1 MARLPNFLVIIR
13 SEKLSGKGQG
23 RGCLGVR
30 KKERFVLGKRTF
42 RSQKSKHFVLRIIQT
57 DMKRTIYYMILCLL
71 MSLGEIMA
79 QGISGKV
86 MDGKEQPV
94 DGVAVIL
101 QTLDSVYVD
110 AVVTDTL
117 GDFRLNHP
125 LDQSYRLI
133 FQHILYNMVE
143 KEITTANVGTVVL
156 EEKDYQLAEIT
167 VKGERP
173 QVKLEGGK
181 LTYDVPQL
189 MKDKTATNAFEII
202 KDLPGLIERN
212 DNLELVG
219 ASRLNIILN
228 GQLTTMSADQL
239 IQLLK
244 TMPASRVEKA
254 EVMYNAPAKYN
265 VKGALLNVVLSKNE
279 SETPSWQG
287 ETGVDYT
294 QYRHAGG
301 DAHVNLLYTNKG
313 FSIDFLLNG
322 NKRRDVMGEDMLAR
336 HTLNSSMTEISQ
348 HNRALVHV
356 NRGTVRL
363 GMDYTFANEDKL
375 SLAYY
380 LKGDKVLSDRDA
392 FTSYLDLSKPENK
405 SESTSLVRDDGHS
418 AIHNI
423 RLQYDGHAGI
433 SAGADF
439 TRYHSPSVLDYQD
452 TNTNGSRTDMINN
465 TRQDVSRWSVFLNKT
480 HSFASGW
487 GLNYGVHGGYA
498 SSKNYSEYLYEQGA
512 GYEMDEEAL
521 EDNTQKEYI
530 ADIFA
535 EVSKSFGER
544 FSATVGLKGEYFKSD
559 YASSRE
565 NMNLWNEGALFPTV
579 SLSYTFSPRHILQFD
594 ISSDKTY
601 PGYWQVSPQ
610 VTPLNSYSEVAGNPL
625 LKPYRT
631 YEGQMVYIFRQKY
644 MLVAFCEYTPD
655 YFAQLPYQSD
665 TELKTVFRF
674 ENMDYSLEAGLAVI
688 IPFNVGR
695 FWNSRITLRGWR
707 MQEKNDNFHGISY
720 NREAYLGLAHMS
732 NTFNL
737 CDKPNLK
744 MTIDGQYVTPGAI
757 QGIYDLGSM
766 YEISAGLKWTFLND
780 RASLTLKGDDI
791 FASSIPRTIKINQGN
806 QWSRMRKLN
815 DERCLKLSFVWKF
828 GGYKEREHDSIDTSR
843 FGK

>member
-1 MARLPNFLVIIR
+1 
-13 SEKLSGKGQG
+13 
-23 RGCLGVR
+23 
-30 KKERFVLGKRTF
+30 
-42 RSQKSKHFVLRIIQT
+42 
-57 DMKRTIYYMILCLL
+57 MKRTIYYMILCLL

-336 HTLNSSMTEISQ
+336 HTLNSGMTEISQ

-452 TNTNGSRTDMINN
+452 TNGSRTDMINN

-498 SSKNYSEYLYEQGA
+498 SSKNYSEYLYDQGA

-530 ADIFA
+530 VDIFA

-828 GGYKEREHDSIDTSR
+828 GGYKEREQDSIDTSR

>member
-1 MARLPNFLVIIR
+1 
-13 SEKLSGKGQG
+13 
-23 RGCLGVR
+23 
-30 KKERFVLGKRTF
+30 
-42 RSQKSKHFVLRIIQT
+42 
-57 DMKRTIYYMILCLL
+57 MKRTIYYMILCLL

-110 AVVTDTL
+110 TVVTDTL
-117 GDFRLNHP
+117 GNFRLNHL

-167 VKGERP
+167 VKGERS

-244 TMPASRVEKA
+244 TMPASRVEKV

-279 SETPSWQG
+279 SETHSWQG

-313 FSIDFLLNG
+313 FSLDFLLNG

-336 HTLNSSMTEISQ
+336 HTLNSGMTEISQ

-452 TNTNGSRTDMINN
+452 TNGSRTDMINN

-498 SSKNYSEYLYEQGA
+498 SSKNYSEYLYDQGA

-707 MQEKNDNFHGISY
+707 MQEKNDNFHGVSY

>member
-1 MARLPNFLVIIR
+1 
-13 SEKLSGKGQG
+13 
-23 RGCLGVR
+23 
-30 KKERFVLGKRTF
+30 
-42 RSQKSKHFVLRIIQT
+42 
-57 DMKRTIYYMILCLL
+57 
-71 MSLGEIMA
+71 
-79 QGISGKV
+79 

-336 HTLNSSMTEISQ
+336 HTLNSGMTEISQ

-452 TNTNGSRTDMINN
+452 TNGSRTDMINN

-498 SSKNYSEYLYEQGA
+498 SSKNYSEYLYDQGA

-530 ADIFA
+530 VDIFA

>member
-1 MARLPNFLVIIR
+1 
-13 SEKLSGKGQG
+13 
-23 RGCLGVR
+23 
-30 KKERFVLGKRTF
+30 
-42 RSQKSKHFVLRIIQT
+42 
-57 DMKRTIYYMILCLL
+57 MKRTIYYMILCLL

-86 MDGKEQPV
+86 MDGKEQPI

-336 HTLNSSMTEISQ
+336 HTLNSGMTEISQ

-452 TNTNGSRTDMINN
+452 TNGSRTDMINN

-498 SSKNYSEYLYEQGA
+498 SSKNYSEYLYDQGA

-530 ADIFA
+530 VDIFA

-559 YASSRE
+559 YTSSRE

-674 ENMDYSLEAGLAVI
+674 ENMDYSLETGLAVI

>member
-1 MARLPNFLVIIR
+1 
-13 SEKLSGKGQG
+13 
-23 RGCLGVR
+23 
-30 KKERFVLGKRTF
+30 
-42 RSQKSKHFVLRIIQT
+42 
-57 DMKRTIYYMILCLL
+57 MKRTIYYMILCLL

-86 MDGKEQPV
+86 MDGKEQPI

-336 HTLNSSMTEISQ
+336 HTLNSGMTEISQ

-452 TNTNGSRTDMINN
+452 TNGSRTDMINN

-498 SSKNYSEYLYEQGA
+498 SSKNYSEYLYDQGA

-530 ADIFA
+530 VDIFA

-828 GGYKEREHDSIDTSR
+828 GGYKEKEHDSIDTSR

>member
-1 MARLPNFLVIIR
+1 
-13 SEKLSGKGQG
+13 
-23 RGCLGVR
+23 
-30 KKERFVLGKRTF
+30 
-42 RSQKSKHFVLRIIQT
+42 
-57 DMKRTIYYMILCLL
+57 MKRTIYYMILCLL

-189 MKDKTATNAFEII
+189 MKDKTATKAFEII

-336 HTLNSSMTEISQ
+336 HTLNSGMTEISQ

-452 TNTNGSRTDMINN
+452 TNGSRTDMINN

-498 SSKNYSEYLYEQGA
+498 SSKNYSEYLYDQGA

-530 ADIFA
+530 VDIFA

>member
-1 MARLPNFLVIIR
+1 
-13 SEKLSGKGQG
+13 
-23 RGCLGVR
+23 
-30 KKERFVLGKRTF
+30 
-42 RSQKSKHFVLRIIQT
+42 
-57 DMKRTIYYMILCLL
+57 MKRTIYYMILCLL

-173 QVKLEGGK
+173 QVKLEGGE

-336 HTLNSSMTEISQ
+336 HTLNSGMTEISQ

-452 TNTNGSRTDMINN
+452 TNGSRTDMINN

-498 SSKNYSEYLYEQGA
+498 SSKNYSEYLYDQGA

-530 ADIFA
+530 VDIFA

>member
-1 MARLPNFLVIIR
+1 
-13 SEKLSGKGQG
+13 
-23 RGCLGVR
+23 
-30 KKERFVLGKRTF
+30 
-42 RSQKSKHFVLRIIQT
+42 
-57 DMKRTIYYMILCLL
+57 MKRTIYYMILCLL

-336 HTLNSSMTEISQ
+336 HTLNSGMTEISQ

-452 TNTNGSRTDMINN
+452 TNGSRTDMINN

-498 SSKNYSEYLYEQGA
+498 SSKNYSEYLYDQGA

-544 FSATVGLKGEYFKSD
+544 FSATVGLKGESFKSD

>member
-1 MARLPNFLVIIR
+1 
-13 SEKLSGKGQG
+13 
-23 RGCLGVR
+23 
-30 KKERFVLGKRTF
+30 
-42 RSQKSKHFVLRIIQT
+42 
-57 DMKRTIYYMILCLL
+57 MKRTIYYMILCLL

-336 HTLNSSMTEISQ
+336 HTLNSGMTEISQ

-452 TNTNGSRTDMINN
+452 TNGSRTDMINN

-655 YFAQLPYQSD
+655 YFVQLPYQSD

-828 GGYKEREHDSIDTSR
+828 GGYKEREQDSIDTSR

>member
-1 MARLPNFLVIIR
+1 
-13 SEKLSGKGQG
+13 
-23 RGCLGVR
+23 
-30 KKERFVLGKRTF
+30 
-42 RSQKSKHFVLRIIQT
+42 
-57 DMKRTIYYMILCLL
+57 MKRTIYYMILCLL

-336 HTLNSSMTEISQ
+336 HTLNSGMTEISQ

-452 TNTNGSRTDMINN
+452 TNGSRTDMINN

-498 SSKNYSEYLYEQGA
+498 SSKNYSEDLYDQGA

-530 ADIFA
+530 VDIFA

>member
-1 MARLPNFLVIIR
+1 
-13 SEKLSGKGQG
+13 
-23 RGCLGVR
+23 
-30 KKERFVLGKRTF
+30 
-42 RSQKSKHFVLRIIQT
+42 
-57 DMKRTIYYMILCLL
+57 MKRTIYYMILCLL

-110 AVVTDTL
+110 TVVTDTL

-279 SETPSWQG
+279 SETHSWQG

-313 FSIDFLLNG
+313 FSLDFLLNG

-336 HTLNSSMTEISQ
+336 HTLNSGMTEISQ

-452 TNTNGSRTDMINN
+452 TNGSRTDMINN

-707 MQEKNDNFHGISY
+707 MQEKNDNFHGVSY

-828 GGYKEREHDSIDTSR
+828 GGYKERKHDSIDTSR

>member
-1 MARLPNFLVIIR
+1 
-13 SEKLSGKGQG
+13 
-23 RGCLGVR
+23 
-30 KKERFVLGKRTF
+30 
-42 RSQKSKHFVLRIIQT
+42 
-57 DMKRTIYYMILCLL
+57 MKRTIYYMILCLL

-239 IQLLK
+239 ILLLK

-336 HTLNSSMTEISQ
+336 HTLNSGMTEISQ

-452 TNTNGSRTDMINN
+452 TNGSRTDMINN

-498 SSKNYSEYLYEQGA
+498 SSKNYSEYLYDQGA

-530 ADIFA
+530 VDIFA

>member
-1 MARLPNFLVIIR
+1 
-13 SEKLSGKGQG
+13 
-23 RGCLGVR
+23 
-30 KKERFVLGKRTF
+30 
-42 RSQKSKHFVLRIIQT
+42 
-57 DMKRTIYYMILCLL
+57 MKRTIYYMILCLL
-71 MSLGEIMA
+71 MSLGEIMG

-117 GDFRLNHP
+117 GDFQLNHP

-143 KEITTANVGTVVL
+143 KEITTANIGTVVL

-189 MKDKTATNAFEII
+189 MKDKTSTNAFEII

-294 QYRHAGG
+294 QYHHAGG

-336 HTLNSSMTEISQ
+336 HTLNSGMTEISQ

-498 SSKNYSEYLYEQGA
+498 SSKNYSEYLYDQGA

-530 ADIFA
+530 ADIFT

>member
-1 MARLPNFLVIIR
+1 
-13 SEKLSGKGQG
+13 
-23 RGCLGVR
+23 
-30 KKERFVLGKRTF
+30 
-42 RSQKSKHFVLRIIQT
+42 
-57 DMKRTIYYMILCLL
+57 MKRTIYYMILCLL

-143 KEITTANVGTVVL
+143 KEIITANVGTVVL

-279 SETPSWQG
+279 SEIPSWQG

-301 DAHVNLLYTNKG
+301 DAHVNFLYTNKG

-336 HTLNSSMTEISQ
+336 HTLNSGMTEISQ

-452 TNTNGSRTDMINN
+452 TNTNTNGSRTDMINN

-498 SSKNYSEYLYEQGA
+498 SSKNYSEYLYDQGA

-559 YASSRE
+559 YTSSRE

-655 YFAQLPYQSD
+655 YFAQLLYQSD

>member
-1 MARLPNFLVIIR
+1 
-13 SEKLSGKGQG
+13 
-23 RGCLGVR
+23 
-30 KKERFVLGKRTF
+30 
-42 RSQKSKHFVLRIIQT
+42 
-57 DMKRTIYYMILCLL
+57 MKRTIYYMILCLL

-336 HTLNSSMTEISQ
+336 HTLNSGMTEISQ

-452 TNTNGSRTDMINN
+452 TNGSRTDMINN

-498 SSKNYSEYLYEQGA
+498 SSKNYSEYLYDQGA

-530 ADIFA
+530 VDIFA

-815 DERCLKLSFVWKF
+815 DERCLKFCLEVWWLQ
-828 GGYKEREHDSIDTSR
+828 GEGT
-843 FGK
+843 

>member
-1 MARLPNFLVIIR
+1 
-13 SEKLSGKGQG
+13 
-23 RGCLGVR
+23 
-30 KKERFVLGKRTF
+30 
-42 RSQKSKHFVLRIIQT
+42 
-57 DMKRTIYYMILCLL
+57 MKRTIYYMILCLL

-336 HTLNSSMTEISQ
+336 HTLNSGMTEISQ

-452 TNTNGSRTDMINN
+452 TNGSRTDMINN

-498 SSKNYSEYLYEQGA
+498 SSKNYSEYLYDQGA

>member
-1 MARLPNFLVIIR
+1 
-13 SEKLSGKGQG
+13 
-23 RGCLGVR
+23 
-30 KKERFVLGKRTF
+30 
-42 RSQKSKHFVLRIIQT
+42 
-57 DMKRTIYYMILCLL
+57 MKRTIYYMILCLL

-110 AVVTDTL
+110 TVVTDTL
-117 GDFRLNHP
+117 GNFRLNHL

-244 TMPASRVEKA
+244 TMPASRVEKV

-279 SETPSWQG
+279 SETHSWQG

-336 HTLNSSMTEISQ
+336 HTLNSGMTEISQ

-452 TNTNGSRTDMINN
+452 TNGSRTDMINN

-498 SSKNYSEYLYEQGA
+498 SSKNYSEYLYDQGA

-707 MQEKNDNFHGISY
+707 MQEKNDNFHGVSY

>member
-1 MARLPNFLVIIR
+1 
-13 SEKLSGKGQG
+13 
-23 RGCLGVR
+23 
-30 KKERFVLGKRTF
+30 
-42 RSQKSKHFVLRIIQT
+42 
-57 DMKRTIYYMILCLL
+57 MKRTIYYMILCLL

-86 MDGKEQPV
+86 MDGKEQPI

-143 KEITTANVGTVVL
+143 KEIITANVGTVVL

-181 LTYDVPQL
+181 LTYDIPQL

-336 HTLNSSMTEISQ
+336 HTLNSGMTEISQ

-452 TNTNGSRTDMINN
+452 TNTNTNGSRTDMINN

>member
-1 MARLPNFLVIIR
+1 
-13 SEKLSGKGQG
+13 
-23 RGCLGVR
+23 
-30 KKERFVLGKRTF
+30 
-42 RSQKSKHFVLRIIQT
+42 
-57 DMKRTIYYMILCLL
+57 MKRTIYYMILCLL

-452 TNTNGSRTDMINN
+452 TNGSRTDMINN

-498 SSKNYSEYLYEQGA
+498 SSKNYSEYLYDQGA

>member
-1 MARLPNFLVIIR
+1 
-13 SEKLSGKGQG
+13 
-23 RGCLGVR
+23 
-30 KKERFVLGKRTF
+30 
-42 RSQKSKHFVLRIIQT
+42 
-57 DMKRTIYYMILCLL
+57 MKRTIYYMILCLL
-71 MSLGEIMA
+71 MSLGEMMA

-336 HTLNSSMTEISQ
+336 HTLNSGMTEISQ

-452 TNTNGSRTDMINN
+452 TNGSRTDMINN

-655 YFAQLPYQSD
+655 YFAQLLYQSD

>member
-1 MARLPNFLVIIR
+1 
-13 SEKLSGKGQG
+13 
-23 RGCLGVR
+23 
-30 KKERFVLGKRTF
+30 
-42 RSQKSKHFVLRIIQT
+42 
-57 DMKRTIYYMILCLL
+57 MKRTIYYMILCLL

-336 HTLNSSMTEISQ
+336 HTLNSGMTEISQ

-452 TNTNGSRTDMINN
+452 TNGSRTDMINN

-498 SSKNYSEYLYEQGA
+498 SSKNYSEYLYDQGA

-530 ADIFA
+530 VDIFA

-744 MTIDGQYVTPGAI
+744 MTIDGQYVTPGTI

>member
-1 MARLPNFLVIIR
+1 
-13 SEKLSGKGQG
+13 
-23 RGCLGVR
+23 
-30 KKERFVLGKRTF
+30 
-42 RSQKSKHFVLRIIQT
+42 
-57 DMKRTIYYMILCLL
+57 MKRTIYYMILCLL

-336 HTLNSSMTEISQ
+336 HTLNSGMTEISQ

-452 TNTNGSRTDMINN
+452 TNGSRTDMINN

-498 SSKNYSEYLYEQGA
+498 SSKNYSEYLYDQGA

-530 ADIFA
+530 VDIFA

-815 DERCLKLSFVWKF
+815 DERCLKLSFAWKF
-828 GGYKEREHDSIDTSR
+828 GGYKEKEHDSIDTSR

>member
-1 MARLPNFLVIIR
+1 
-13 SEKLSGKGQG
+13 
-23 RGCLGVR
+23 
-30 KKERFVLGKRTF
+30 
-42 RSQKSKHFVLRIIQT
+42 
-57 DMKRTIYYMILCLL
+57 MKRTIYYMILCLL

-117 GDFRLNHP
+117 GNFRLNHP

-336 HTLNSSMTEISQ
+336 HTLNSGMTEISQ

-452 TNTNGSRTDMINN
+452 TNGSRTDMINN

-565 NMNLWNEGALFPTV
+565 NMNLWNEGALFPSV

-631 YEGQMVYIFRQKY
+631 YEGQMIYIFRQKY

-828 GGYKEREHDSIDTSR
+828 GGYKEKEHDSIDTSR

>member
-1 MARLPNFLVIIR
+1 
-13 SEKLSGKGQG
+13 
-23 RGCLGVR
+23 
-30 KKERFVLGKRTF
+30 
-42 RSQKSKHFVLRIIQT
+42 
-57 DMKRTIYYMILCLL
+57 MKRTIYYMILCLL

-301 DAHVNLLYTNKG
+301 DAHVNLLYTNKS
-313 FSIDFLLNG
+313 FSLDFLLNG

-336 HTLNSSMTEISQ
+336 HTLNSGMTEISQ

-452 TNTNGSRTDMINN
+452 TNGSRTDMINN

-498 SSKNYSEYLYEQGA
+498 SSKNYSEYLYDQGA

-530 ADIFA
+530 VDIFA

>member
-1 MARLPNFLVIIR
+1 
-13 SEKLSGKGQG
+13 
-23 RGCLGVR
+23 
-30 KKERFVLGKRTF
+30 
-42 RSQKSKHFVLRIIQT
+42 
-57 DMKRTIYYMILCLL
+57 MKRTIYYMILCLL

-265 VKGALLNVVLSKNE
+265 VKGALLNVVLSENE

-336 HTLNSSMTEISQ
+336 HTLNSGMTEISQ

-452 TNTNGSRTDMINN
+452 TNGSRTDMINN

-498 SSKNYSEYLYEQGA
+498 SSKNYSEYLYDQGA

-530 ADIFA
+530 VDIFA

>member
-1 MARLPNFLVIIR
+1 
-13 SEKLSGKGQG
+13 
-23 RGCLGVR
+23 
-30 KKERFVLGKRTF
+30 
-42 RSQKSKHFVLRIIQT
+42 
-57 DMKRTIYYMILCLL
+57 MKRTIYYMILCLL

-143 KEITTANVGTVVL
+143 KEIITANVGTVVL

-322 NKRRDVMGEDMLAR
+322 NKRRDVMGEVMLAR
-336 HTLNSSMTEISQ
+336 HTLNSGMTEISQ

-452 TNTNGSRTDMINN
+452 TNTNTNGSRTDMINN

-498 SSKNYSEYLYEQGA
+498 SSKNYSEYLYDQGA

>member
-1 MARLPNFLVIIR
+1 
-13 SEKLSGKGQG
+13 
-23 RGCLGVR
+23 
-30 KKERFVLGKRTF
+30 
-42 RSQKSKHFVLRIIQT
+42 
-57 DMKRTIYYMILCLL
+57 MKRTIYYMILCLL

-117 GDFRLNHP
+117 GNFRLNHP

-181 LTYDVPQL
+181 LTYEDPQQ
-189 MKDKTATNAFEII
+189 MKDKTATNDYDII
-202 KDLPGLIERN
+202 KELPGLIERN

-313 FSIDFLLNG
+313 FSLDFLLNG

-336 HTLNSSMTEISQ
+336 HTLNSGMTEISQ

-559 YASSRE
+559 YTSSRE

-674 ENMDYSLEAGLAVI
+674 ENMDYSLETGLAVI

-828 GGYKEREHDSIDTSR
+828 GGYKEKEHDSIDTSR

>member
-1 MARLPNFLVIIR
+1 
-13 SEKLSGKGQG
+13 
-23 RGCLGVR
+23 
-30 KKERFVLGKRTF
+30 
-42 RSQKSKHFVLRIIQT
+42 
-57 DMKRTIYYMILCLL
+57 MKRTIYYMILCLL

-336 HTLNSSMTEISQ
+336 HTLNSGMTEISQ

-452 TNTNGSRTDMINN
+452 TNGSRTDMINN

-530 ADIFA
+530 VDIFA

-828 GGYKEREHDSIDTSR
+828 GGYKERKHDSIDTSR

>member
-1 MARLPNFLVIIR
+1 M
-13 SEKLSGKGQG
+13 
-23 RGCLGVR
+23 
-30 KKERFVLGKRTF
+30 
-42 RSQKSKHFVLRIIQT
+42 
-57 DMKRTIYYMILCLL
+57 
-71 MSLGEIMA
+71 
-79 QGISGKV
+79 
-86 MDGKEQPV
+86 
-94 DGVAVIL
+94 
-101 QTLDSVYVD
+101 
-110 AVVTDTL
+110 
-117 GDFRLNHP
+117 
-125 LDQSYRLI
+125 
-133 FQHILYNMVE
+133 
-143 KEITTANVGTVVL
+143 
-156 EEKDYQLAEIT
+156 AEIT

-336 HTLNSSMTEISQ
+336 HTLNSGMTEISQ

-452 TNTNGSRTDMINN
+452 TNGSRTDMINN

-498 SSKNYSEYLYEQGA
+498 SSKNYSEYLYDQGA

-655 YFAQLPYQSD
+655 YFVQLPYQSD

>member
-1 MARLPNFLVIIR
+1 
-13 SEKLSGKGQG
+13 
-23 RGCLGVR
+23 
-30 KKERFVLGKRTF
+30 
-42 RSQKSKHFVLRIIQT
+42 
-57 DMKRTIYYMILCLL
+57 MKRTIYYMILCLL

-294 QYRHAGG
+294 QYRHVGG

-336 HTLNSSMTEISQ
+336 HTLNSGMTEISQ

-452 TNTNGSRTDMINN
+452 TNGSRTDMINN

-498 SSKNYSEYLYEQGA
+498 SSKNYSEYLYDQGA

-530 ADIFA
+530 VDIFA

>member
-1 MARLPNFLVIIR
+1 
-13 SEKLSGKGQG
+13 
-23 RGCLGVR
+23 
-30 KKERFVLGKRTF
+30 
-42 RSQKSKHFVLRIIQT
+42 
-57 DMKRTIYYMILCLL
+57 MKRTIYYMILCLL

-336 HTLNSSMTEISQ
+336 HTLNSGMTEISQ

-452 TNTNGSRTDMINN
+452 TNGSRTDMINN

-530 ADIFA
+530 VDIFA

-665 TELKTVFRF
+665 TELMTVFRF

-828 GGYKEREHDSIDTSR
+828 GGYKEKEHDSIDTSR

>member
-1 MARLPNFLVIIR
+1 
-13 SEKLSGKGQG
+13 
-23 RGCLGVR
+23 
-30 KKERFVLGKRTF
+30 
-42 RSQKSKHFVLRIIQT
+42 
-57 DMKRTIYYMILCLL
+57 MKRTIYYMILCLL

-86 MDGKEQPV
+86 MDGKEQPI

-181 LTYDVPQL
+181 LTYDIPQL

-336 HTLNSSMTEISQ
+336 HTLNSGMTEISQ

-452 TNTNGSRTDMINN
+452 TNGSRTDMINN

-674 ENMDYSLEAGLAVI
+674 ENMDYSLETGLAVI

-828 GGYKEREHDSIDTSR
+828 GGYKEKEHDSIDTSR

>member
-1 MARLPNFLVIIR
+1 
-13 SEKLSGKGQG
+13 
-23 RGCLGVR
+23 
-30 KKERFVLGKRTF
+30 
-42 RSQKSKHFVLRIIQT
+42 
-57 DMKRTIYYMILCLL
+57 MKRTIYYMILCLL

-279 SETPSWQG
+279 SETHSWQG

-336 HTLNSSMTEISQ
+336 HTLNSGMTEISQ

-452 TNTNGSRTDMINN
+452 TNGSRTDMINN

-498 SSKNYSEYLYEQGA
+498 SSKNYSEYLYDQGA

-707 MQEKNDNFHGISY
+707 MQEKNDNFHGVSY

>member
-1 MARLPNFLVIIR
+1 
-13 SEKLSGKGQG
+13 
-23 RGCLGVR
+23 
-30 KKERFVLGKRTF
+30 
-42 RSQKSKHFVLRIIQT
+42 
-57 DMKRTIYYMILCLL
+57 MKRTIYYMILCLL

-86 MDGKEQPV
+86 MDGKEQPI

-133 FQHILYNMVE
+133 FQHILYNTIG

-181 LTYDVPQL
+181 LTYDIPQL
-189 MKDKTATNAFEII
+189 MKDKTATNTFEII

-313 FSIDFLLNG
+313 FSLDFLLNG

-336 HTLNSSMTEISQ
+336 HTLNSGMTEISQ

-674 ENMDYSLEAGLAVI
+674 ENMDYSLETGLAVI

-695 FWNSRITLRGWR
+695 FWNSCITLRGWR

-828 GGYKEREHDSIDTSR
+828 GGYKEKEHDSIDTSR

>member
-1 MARLPNFLVIIR
+1 
-13 SEKLSGKGQG
+13 
-23 RGCLGVR
+23 
-30 KKERFVLGKRTF
+30 
-42 RSQKSKHFVLRIIQT
+42 
-57 DMKRTIYYMILCLL
+57 MKRTIYYMILCLL

-336 HTLNSSMTEISQ
+336 HTLNSGMTEISQ

-452 TNTNGSRTDMINN
+452 TNGSRTDMINN

-498 SSKNYSEYLYEQGA
+498 SSKNYSEYLYDQGA

-530 ADIFA
+530 VDIFA

-828 GGYKEREHDSIDTSR
+828 GGYKER
-843 FGK
+843 

>member
-1 MARLPNFLVIIR
+1 
-13 SEKLSGKGQG
+13 
-23 RGCLGVR
+23 
-30 KKERFVLGKRTF
+30 
-42 RSQKSKHFVLRIIQT
+42 
-57 DMKRTIYYMILCLL
+57 MKRTIYYMILCLL

-181 LTYDVPQL
+181 LTYDIPQL

-301 DAHVNLLYTNKG
+301 DAHVNLLYTNKS
-313 FSIDFLLNG
+313 FSLDFLLNG

-336 HTLNSSMTEISQ
+336 HTLNSGMTEISQ

-452 TNTNGSRTDMINN
+452 TNGSRTDMINN

-498 SSKNYSEYLYEQGA
+498 SSKNYSEYLYDQGA

-707 MQEKNDNFHGISY
+707 MQEKNDNFHGVSY

>member
-1 MARLPNFLVIIR
+1 
-13 SEKLSGKGQG
+13 
-23 RGCLGVR
+23 
-30 KKERFVLGKRTF
+30 
-42 RSQKSKHFVLRIIQT
+42 
-57 DMKRTIYYMILCLL
+57 MKRTIYYMILCLL

-86 MDGKEQPV
+86 MDGKEQPI

-313 FSIDFLLNG
+313 FSLDFLLNG

-336 HTLNSSMTEISQ
+336 HTLNSGMTEISQ

-452 TNTNGSRTDMINN
+452 TNGSRTDMINN

-498 SSKNYSEYLYEQGA
+498 SSKNYSEYLYDQGA

-530 ADIFA
+530 VDIFA

-559 YASSRE
+559 YTSSRE

-674 ENMDYSLEAGLAVI
+674 ENMDYSLETGLAVI

-815 DERCLKLSFVWKF
+815 DERCLKLSFAWKF
-828 GGYKEREHDSIDTSR
+828 GGYKEKEHDSIDTSR

>member
-1 MARLPNFLVIIR
+1 
-13 SEKLSGKGQG
+13 
-23 RGCLGVR
+23 
-30 KKERFVLGKRTF
+30 
-42 RSQKSKHFVLRIIQT
+42 
-57 DMKRTIYYMILCLL
+57 MKRTIYYMILCLL

-86 MDGKEQPV
+86 MDGKEQPI

-181 LTYDVPQL
+181 LTYDIPQL

-313 FSIDFLLNG
+313 FSLDFLLNG

-336 HTLNSSMTEISQ
+336 HTLNSGMTEISQ

-452 TNTNGSRTDMINN
+452 TNTNTNGSRTDMINN

-559 YASSRE
+559 YTSSRE

-674 ENMDYSLEAGLAVI
+674 ENMDYSLETGLAVI

-828 GGYKEREHDSIDTSR
+828 GGYKEKEHDSIDTSR

>member
-1 MARLPNFLVIIR
+1 
-13 SEKLSGKGQG
+13 
-23 RGCLGVR
+23 
-30 KKERFVLGKRTF
+30 
-42 RSQKSKHFVLRIIQT
+42 
-57 DMKRTIYYMILCLL
+57 MKRTIYYMILCLL

-322 NKRRDVMGEDMLAR
+322 NKRRDVMGEDRWAR
-336 HTLNSSMTEISQ
+336 HTLNSGMTEISQ

-452 TNTNGSRTDMINN
+452 TNGSRTDMINN

-498 SSKNYSEYLYEQGA
+498 SSKNYSEYLYDQGA

-530 ADIFA
+530 VDIFA